1 MKYVVEVNGT
11 RVVVELT
18 SDGVLVAGAVQTAHL
33 ADIAGTPIHLV
44 TIGTA
49 VHRVAVR
56 RSGVRGRY
64 SLWIDGYRFDVEAH
78 DERTR
83 TIRDMTAANISV
95 TGPAPL
101 VAPMPGLIVRVEAR
115 EGDEVQAGQGLVV
128 MEAMKME
135 NELRAPSSGRV
146 KAVHVSPGMA
156 VEKGSVLVELH

>member
-1 MKYVVEVNGT
+1 VKYVVEVNGT

-18 SDGVLVAGAVQTAHL
+18 SDGVLVDGVVQSAHL

-44 TIGTA
+44 TIGNA
-49 VHRVAVR
+49 VHRIAVR

-64 SLWIDGYRFDVEAH
+64 SLWIDGYRFDVEAL

-83 TIRDMTAANISV
+83 IIRDMTAANMRV
-95 TGPAPL
+95 AGPAPL
-101 VAPMPGLIVRVEAR
+101 VAPMPGLIVRVDAR
-115 EGDEVQAGQGLVV
+115 EGEQVQAGQGLIV

-135 NELRAPSSGRV
+135 NELRAPSSGTV